1 MVHTNGI
8 RVLIGAQQNVYLQE
22 MSRSV
27 MDTQL
32 SVLIC
37 RESLLLKIDRT
48 ALSIWIVR
56 EICVLHTVST
66 RLWGAKFIVTLN
78 PNKWAPRLQ
87 TWVDCSYGASLW

>member
-48 ALSIWIVR
+48 ALSIWISKR
-56 EICVLHTVST
+56 NMRITYCEYQIMGS
-66 RLWGAKFIVTLN
+66 KIQSD
-78 PNKWAPRLQ
+78 PEP
-87 TWVDCSYGASLW
+87 